1 MYLSRQSIR
10 LLIHRSWVR
19 IPMYPEFDN
28 IYMIIL
34 NLNYIL
40 NIVITLFLIGVLGLV
55 LNRKNILITLMSI
68 ELMLLAINLNFV
80 VFSIYLDDITGYI
93 FVLFILT
100 IAAAESAIGLA
111 ILTIYYRLKNT
122 IRIDK
127 IKNIKS

>member
-1 MYLSRQSIR
+1 
-10 LLIHRSWVR
+10 
-19 IPMYPEFDN
+19 
-28 IYMIIL
+28 MI
-34 NLNYIL
+34 IL
-40 NIVITLFLIGVLGLV
+40 NIVIALFLIGVLGLV

-80 VFSIYLDDITGYI
+80 LFSIYLDDITGYV

-122 IRIDK
+122 IRMDR
-127 IKNIKS
+127 IKNVKS

>member
-1 MYLSRQSIR
+1 
-10 LLIHRSWVR
+10 
-19 IPMYPEFDN
+19 MYPYLN
-28 IYMIIL
+28 TVYMIIL

-40 NIVITLFLIGVLGLV
+40 NIVIALFLIGVLGLV

-80 VFSIYLDDITGYI
+80 LFSIYLDDITGYV

-122 IRIDK
+122 IRMDR
-127 IKNIKS
+127 IKNVKS